1 MKRLLSN
8 EWMGWRGERLEFVR
22 LLFLFFFAL
31 EDTNNG
37 YKALLGIRE
46 TSTRVYPEDF
56 ESDSVRKSLSKP
68 A

>member
-22 LLFLFFFAL
+22 LRFFFFAL